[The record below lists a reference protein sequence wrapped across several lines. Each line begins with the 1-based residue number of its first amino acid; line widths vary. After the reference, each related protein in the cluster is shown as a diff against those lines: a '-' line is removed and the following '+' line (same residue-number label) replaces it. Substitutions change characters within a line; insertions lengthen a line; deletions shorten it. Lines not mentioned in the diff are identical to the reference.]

1 VISPEQFDIFAPL
14 FYDEFIRDSDMD
26 KENTHMAGKDAND
39 ITYDSMTGLKD
50 RVTFFADVR
59 RSAAAGQGR
68 DMVLVQLTQL
78 MRINRKHGA
87 TVGDGLLRAIAGY
100 LGAVDPAYSAYR
112 IANSRL
118 TLLGPEGDGAQM
130 EELTARIQKRFQEP
144 WPIEDR
150 GELHEVQAKAF
161 VVHFPLKLRDTEND
175 LVDKMNYA
183 VSVFQAKARE
193 GVLFFGEGLNE
204 DMLYRRYVMEEVR
217 YAVERGTFQIYYQ
230 PIYDCVE
237 GRFTS
242 AESLVRLVARDGAF
256 LFPGEFIPM
265 AEENGLID
273 GISWIVLEKVC
284 RFLGGHPGLPI
295 GTVSVNMT
303 GQQIL
308 DPTFIRRIEE
318 NLERYRLDG
327 SRLRIEITERTV
339 TDDFA
344 EVRKVMECLAA
355 KGIQFYLDDFG
366 TGYSNLASVLAL
378 PFEVI
383 KFDQSL
389 IRMMVE
395 TDKGLKTIG
404 LLAEI
409 MHENDCSIVAEGVET
424 EVQVRS
430 AQERRLDR
438 IQGFYYAKPMP
449 EEDLMVFLENM
460 RKNR

>member
-1 VISPEQFDIFAPL
+1 
-14 FYDEFIRDSDMD
+14 
-26 KENTHMAGKDAND
+26 
-39 ITYDSMTGLKD
+39 MT
-50 RVTFFADVR
+50 
-59 RSAAAGQGR
+59 
-68 DMVLVQLTQL
+68 
-78 MRINRKHGA
+78 
-87 TVGDGLLRAIAGY
+87 
-100 LGAVDPAYSAYR
+100 
-112 IANSRL
+112 
-118 TLLGPEGDGAQM
+118 
-130 EELTARIQKRFQEP
+130 
-144 WPIEDR
+144 
-150 GELHEVQAKAF
+150 
-161 VVHFPLKLRDTEND
+161 
-175 LVDKMNYA
+175 
-183 VSVFQAKARE
+183 
-193 GVLFFGEGLNE
+193 
-204 DMLYRRYVMEEVR
+204 
-217 YAVERGTFQIYYQ
+217 
-230 PIYDCVE
+230 
-237 GRFTS
+237 
-242 AESLVRLVARDGAF
+242 RDGAF
-256 LFPGEFIPM
+256 LSPGEFIPM

-308 DPTFIRRIEE
+308 DSTFIRRIEE
-318 NLERYRLDG
+318 NLEKYRLDG

-344 EVRKVMECLAA
+344 EVRKVMECLAL
-355 KGIQFYLDDFG
+355 KGIHFYLDDFG
-366 TGYSNLASVLAL
+366 TGYSNLSSVLAL

-460 RKNR
+460 RKNK

>member
-1 VISPEQFDIFAPL
+1 
-14 FYDEFIRDSDMD
+14 
-26 KENTHMAGKDAND
+26 MAGKDAND